1 MGRLRTIKVQ
11 TEKAQER
18 PPEIIVGRELLD
30 QFAVVVI
37 GDLAVDIRVRLQLRR
52 LRAEAFIAIAQAFV
66 VTVQVF

>member
-1 MGRLRTIKVQ
+1 M
-11 TEKAQER
+11 AQER
-18 PPEIIVGRELLD
+18 PPETIVGRELLD
-30 QFAVVVI
+30 QFAAVV